1 MSVELLAPAGNMEC
15 LKSAV
20 LNGADAVYLAGNNFG
35 ARSYADNFNNE
46 EMEEAVD
53 FCHLRGKAVYVTVN
67 TLVTD
72 REIEELLG
80 YLGFLYEIGVD
91 GVIVQDLGVAD
102 IVLKHFPEMSVHG
115 STQMTIHNLEG
126 ALYLQRLGF
135 KRVVLS
141 RELSFDEIKYIK
153 ENSEIELEIFIHGAL
168 CMSYSGQCLM
178 SSFFGGRSGNRGKC
192 AQPCRL
198 LYSGELEVEKKNLL
212 SLKDLCGV
220 DYVQALSDIG
230 VASLKIEG
238 RMKGTDYVS
247 TVTGVYRRI
256 IDEKSVS
263 KKDRVLLD
271 TVFNRGGQTNGYLEG
286 KKGIEMFCFHK
297 PENPYV
303 LNNYEMEEPTETKHK
318 FSAFLSLKNGKRAL
332 IRLKNLSENVEE
344 IEFMSD
350 FVCCEAEKN
359 PLTKEDVIA
368 QISKTGGTFAEI
380 TDIEI
385 ELDDNIFLPKKVLN
399 ELRREALN
407 HAEKRLL
414 DSKKRERKTVD
425 SSEIFKE
432 ISAVKD
438 DNFEY
443 YVKVNNKKQFD
454 IVKNYNFGKIFVP
467 YSLILSD
474 VDNFSGKENLVVATP
489 GIITREIKD
498 KIVSLMEKGFRKFE
512 ISNISLLEILKN
524 CELYGNFR
532 LNIFNSFALLHLKL
546 AESCGKGNKF
556 ISCELS
562 PELTLPQIRDIVKL
576 IPVISTVYGYTPLML
591 TENCIL
597 KNADKCK
604 CDGVGY
610 IFDRKGEKLPVI
622 KDMGECRSIL
632 LNAKPIFMLDKADE
646 IRRAGISKS
655 MVFFTIEAEKECQM
669 ICDFIFSGGKIN
681 IDYTR
686 GHFYK
691 GVL

>member
-20 LNGADAVYLAGNNFG
+20 INGADAVYLAGRNFG
-35 ARSYADNFNNE
+35 ARSYADNFNIE
-46 EMEEAVD
+46 EIEEAVN

-67 TLVTD
+67 TLVLD

-102 IVLKHFPEMSVHG
+102 IVLKHFPKMSVHG
-115 STQMTIHNLEG
+115 STQMTVHNLEG
-126 ALYLQRLGF
+126 VLYLEKIGF

-141 RELSFDEIKYIK
+141 RELSFEEIKYIK
-153 ENSEIELEIFIHGAL
+153 ENSEIEIEIFIHGAL

-198 LYSGELEVEKKNLL
+198 LYSGEVTGEKKNLL
-212 SLKDLCGV
+212 SLKDLCGAE
-220 DYVQALSDIG
+220 YVQALNDIG

-247 TVTGVYRRI
+247 AVTGVYRRI
-256 IDEKSVS
+256 IDEKIVS

-271 TVFNRGGQTNGYLEG
+271 TVFNRGGQTNGYLED
-286 KKGIEMFCFHK
+286 KKGTDMFCFHK

-303 LNNYEMEEPTETKHK
+303 LNNYEMEVPTETKRK
-318 FSAFLSLKNGKRAL
+318 FSAFLSLKIGKRAF
-332 IRLKNLSENVEE
+332 IRLKNLSENVEK

-359 PLTKEDVIA
+359 PLSKEDVIA

-380 TDIEI
+380 TDIEV
-385 ELDDNIFLPKKVLN
+385 ELDNNVFLPKKVLN

-407 HAEKRLL
+407 HAEKQLL
-414 DSKKRERKTVD
+414 ESKKREKIQVD
-425 SSEIFKE
+425 FSEIFKE
-432 ISAVKD
+432 ISAEKD
-438 DNFEY
+438 NNFEY
-443 YVKVNNKKQFD
+443 YVKVTDKTQYD
-454 IVKNYNFGKIFVP
+454 IARNYNFGKIFVP

-474 VDNFSGKENLVVATP
+474 IDYFSEEERLVVATP
-489 GIITREIKD
+489 GIIKDKIRE
-498 KIVSLMEKGFRKFE
+498 KIVSLMEKGFKKFE

-524 CELYGNFR
+524 CELYGSFR
-532 LNIFNSFALLHLKL
+532 LNIFNSFALLHMKL
-546 AESCGKGNKF
+546 AESFGNGNKF

-562 PELTLPQIRDIVKL
+562 PELNLAQIRDIVKP
-576 IPVISTVYGYTPLML
+576 IPVISTVYGHTPLML

-597 KNADKCK
+597 KNAYKCP
-604 CDGVGY
+604 CHGVSY
-610 IFDRKGEKLPVI
+610 IYDRKGEKLPVI
-622 KDMGECRSIL
+622 KDMGECRSVM
-632 LNAKPIFMLDKADE
+632 LNAKPTFVLDKVDE
-646 IRRAGISKS
+646 IRRAGITKP
-655 MVFFTIEAEKECQM
+655 MVYFFIESEKDCRK
-669 ICDFIFSGGKIN
+669 ICDYIFAGGDIN